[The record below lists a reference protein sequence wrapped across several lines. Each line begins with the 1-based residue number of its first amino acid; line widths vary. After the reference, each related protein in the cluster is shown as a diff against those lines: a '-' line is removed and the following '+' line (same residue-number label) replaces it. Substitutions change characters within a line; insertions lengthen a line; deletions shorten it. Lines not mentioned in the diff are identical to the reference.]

1 MKELINELRLREYDL
16 STQLKNIHGF
26 GTKEHHFVSGR
37 MQELRTI
44 IRFIEEKHY
53 DTHTI
58 NRTTTTNII

>member
-37 MQELRTI
+37 TI

-53 DTHTI
+53 DTYHI
-58 NRTTTTNII
+58 NKTTTSII